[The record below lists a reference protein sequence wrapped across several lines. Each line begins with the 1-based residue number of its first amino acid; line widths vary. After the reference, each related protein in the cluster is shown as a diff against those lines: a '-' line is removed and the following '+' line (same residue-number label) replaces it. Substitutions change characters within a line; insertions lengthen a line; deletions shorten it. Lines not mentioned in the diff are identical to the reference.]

1 MQIAQEYSEI
11 AAENNIDAKEVNKAI
26 SRAESRGVERI
37 LKSNETLKRRKA
49 LAEHT
54 ADLIVSL
61 VKHGGAR
68 VANKGRLVYDLQ
80 KAMRNQAE
88 LELIFRG
95 LGGVIVDA
103 LDEKLWIGKFQ
114 RIAMKHQSVWA
125 TLDKHGISILDLNS
139 AISEPVAV

>member
-11 AAENNIDAKEVNKAI
+11 AAENNIDVKEVDAAI
-26 SRAESRGVERI
+26 SRAESRGIERI
-37 LKSNETLKRRKA
+37 LKPNETLKNRKA

-61 VKHGGAR
+61 VKHGGAK

-95 LGGVIVDA
+95 LGQVITNA
-103 LDEKLWIGKFQ
+103 LDEKPWTGQFQ
-114 RIAMKHQSVWA
+114 RIASKHASVWKV
-125 TLDKHGISILDLNS
+125 LYKHGIMTVDLNS
-139 AISEPVAV
+139 AASEPVAV